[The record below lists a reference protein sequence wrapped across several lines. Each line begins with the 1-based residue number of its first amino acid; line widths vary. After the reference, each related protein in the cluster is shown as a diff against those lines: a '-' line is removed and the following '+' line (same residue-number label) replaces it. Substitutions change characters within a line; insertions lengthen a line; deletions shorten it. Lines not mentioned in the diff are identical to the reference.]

1 MSQYTA
7 YANYVIYF
15 SDPTEYAA
23 ALALCGGNGFGHCP
37 YTAASTFGMAV
48 TKCEDCKTPYYFDLE
63 VMKWKAIVMT
73 EKRKV

>member
-37 YTAASTFGMAV
+37 YTAASTFGIPWPLPGGGALAA
-48 TKCEDCKTPYYFDLE
+48 K
-63 VMKWKAIVMT
+63 
-73 EKRKV
+73 